1 MHIVVL
7 LTIIGLAWGIRYG
20 WNRADECGAIDRAWE
35 RNLASFL
42 LPPLLLLTSAI
53 AIVWMGP
60 HGRMV
65 WVGNDWLSYDL
76 AIGFLVVAGYRWL
89 RLARSGWLLL
99 QQVRTY
105 PQIEIHGYTMR
116 SIDLDTPYS
125 AQIGFWEPELVVTT
139 GLLDTLT
146 IDRLETVLAHEQAHY
161 YYRDTWWFF
170 WLGWVRQITSWLPQT
185 EPIWQELLTLR
196 ELRADRWA
204 ADRTDP
210 LLVAE
215 TLVSLVQHTPI
226 FPDDTCA
233 AFSQIATVDRLS
245 RRIDTLLSDLESTP
259 TRHDSLDRLVGI
271 SWLSISL
278 LPLLTVP
285 FHR

>member
-7 LTIIGLAWGIRYG
+7 LTIIGLAWGIRY
-20 WNRADECGAIDRAWE
+20 WWHVPDECGAIDRAWE